1 MEFNS
6 RQISARSTT
15 KEGEE
20 FPESYVVHPV
30 LPEFK
35 DPFKQ
40 EILLRQQ
47 RDNGLQQ
54 RNNQSNAYNEQQHQ
68 Q

>member
-40 EILLRQQ
+40 EILLRQ
-47 RDNGLQQ
+47 
-54 RNNQSNAYNEQQHQ
+54 
-68 Q
+68 